1 MTKYTLSAYEKVID
15 LPKTINLILLIMIY
29 SVIPVVLA
37 LYFAGGTPNT
47 IIALGLLEIFGLL
60 LLWINNRNH
69 HQEAGFGVFF
79 LLTVFLA
86 YNIIINNGL
95 YDVSLSVFPTL
106 IVFSSFLLGIRY
118 VIPITAIISALLAI
132 VYRLSIL
139 EIITPYD
146 GRIPTL
152 QEDFLTLLAAMFVS
166 GALVYI
172 VMTVIDRNVEQVLLS
187 ETRLR
192 YVYENTLNG
201 WATALELRDKE
212 TEGHSQRVTTLT
224 LQLARKMGIPKEE
237 FKSIRW
243 GALLHDIG
251 KMGIPDAILLK
262 PGKLTPEEF
271 GRIKEHPLIAE
282 KLLNDI
288 PYLAS
293 AMPIP
298 KYHHEK
304 WDGSGYPYGLKGE
317 EIPLPARIFTIIDV
331 WDALL
336 NERPYKKAWTKEK
349 SIGYLKESA
358 GSHFDPRVVDAFLE
372 IVQ

>member
-1 MTKYTLSAYEKVID
+1 
-15 LPKTINLILLIMIY
+15 MIP
-29 SVIPVVLA
+29 IVLVR
-37 LYFAGGTPNT
+37 YFTGRLGN
-47 IIALGLLEIFGLL
+47 IIVAIGLLAIFSFF
-60 LLWINNRNH
+60 LLWVNKQRYH
-69 HQEAGFGVFF
+69 HEAGFGTF
-79 LLTVFLA
+79 LLLTSFLA
-86 YNIIINNGL
+86 YIMINNNGL
-95 YDVSLSVFPTL
+95 YDISLLVFPTL

-132 VYRLSIL
+132 VYRLSVL
-139 EIITPYD
+139 EIITPYG
-146 GRIPTL
+146 GRLTTAL
-152 QEDFLTLLAAMFVS
+152 LADFLTLLVAMLVT

-187 ETRLR
+187 EIRLK

-212 TEGHSQRVTTLT
+212 TEGHSQRVTRLT
-224 LQLARKMGIPKEE
+224 LQLARKMGIHKDE

-271 GRIKEHPLIAE
+271 ERIKEHPLVAE

-293 AMPIP
+293 ATPIP

-317 EIPLPARIFTIIDV
+317 EIPLPARIFAIIDV

-336 NERPYKKAWTKEK
+336 SERPYKKAWAQEEVIEYIKK
-349 SIGYLKESA
+349 NS
-358 GSHFDPRVVDAFLE
+358 GSHFGPRVVEVFLE
-372 IVQ
+372 IV